1 VSGWFARETESH
13 LYEKAFRKI
22 VLNFAPEFLEKNDGR
37 KKQMKQTTNIIYPTF
52 ALLALACFA
61 LSPKTQA
68 VVPAPDG
75 GYAGGNT
82 AEGQN
87 ARLTLTT
94 GTYNTAL
101 GLYSL
106 LSDSIGTFN
115 TAVGAGTLLVN
126 TADENTA
133 TGAAALLSNTSGEFN
148 TANGAFALFNNTAG
162 DFSTVDGD
170 QALFNNTIDDA
181 NTADGYQAPFF
192 NTAGTSNTANGTV
205 QSNAIAL
212 PLSKYTHR
220 IYFQIQIGDLL

>member
-1 VSGWFARETESH
+1 VSGWFACETESH

-37 KKQMKQTTNIIYPTF
+37 KKHMKQTTNIIYPTF
-52 ALLALACFA
+52 AVFTLACFA
-61 LSPKTQA
+61 LSPEAQA
-68 VVPAPDG
+68 VVTAPDG

-82 AEGQN
+82 AEGH
-87 ARLTLTT
+87 ALLSLTT
-94 GTYNTAL
+94 GTCNTAL

-106 LSDSIGTFN
+106 LSDSPGNFN
-115 TAVGAGTLLVN
+115 TGVGAGTLLVN

-148 TANGAFALFNNTAG
+148 TANGAFGLFNNTAG
-162 DFSTVDGD
+162 DFSTAAGD
-170 QALFNNTIDDA
+170 QALFSNTTDDA
-181 NTADGYQAPFF
+181 NTADGYQALFF

-212 PLSKYTHR
+212 PFSNYTHR
-220 IYFQIQIGDLL
+220 IYFHTQIGELL